1 MHILHVALASKQK
14 SLKRRTCVDMRSEEE
29 QIQLIKNWWKENGT
43 SLMIGVGLALAIVF
57 GWKAWQQYQT
67 EQKYQASLLYQ
78 EALNLVATTSQPGAT
93 EAQRATAAFKIESLE
108 KQFGDTAYGQL
119 GQLLKARL
127 MMDEGKAEEA
137 EAVLEK
143 LSATVQDPAIKTLVG
158 QRLALS
164 RAAKGEYDA
173 ALALLT
179 VGEESPFFG
188 ASQELRGDILK
199 MKGDRPAAK
208 KAYEAAREA
217 YTKAGMGAQLVELKL
232 EDLADV

>member
-1 MHILHVALASKQK
+1 M
-14 SLKRRTCVDMRSEEE
+14 DMRSEEE

-78 EALNLVATTSQPGAT
+78 DALNAVAAAT
-93 EAQRATAAFKIESLE
+93 VPDASEAQRATAAFKIETLE
-108 KQFGDTAYGQL
+108 KQFGETAYGQL
-119 GQLLKARL
+119 GQLLKSRL
-127 MMDEGKAEEA
+127 LMDQGKADEA
-137 EAVLEK
+137 EDVLAK
-143 LSATVQDPAIKTLVG
+143 LAGAVQDPAIKTLVD
-158 QRLALS
+158 QRLALA
-164 RAAKGEYDA
+164 RAAKGEYDE
-173 ALALLT
+173 ALALLD
-179 VGEESPFFG
+179 VDSDSPFYG

-208 KAYEAAREA
+208 QAYEAAREA